1 MLLQKT
7 YDGFIRSGANLQG
20 EAKEKYR
27 RLNTELSVLALRF
40 SQNLLKETN
49 NYELSLTTSQL
60 EGLPEVCL
68 NHTPKQPKRKEKKA
82 ISSHWMHPASFL
94 S

>member
-1 MLLQKT
+1 MKTFARIKAVYDRKDQLTLNGEDSMLLQKT

-40 SQNLLKETN
+40 HRI
-49 NYELSLTTSQL
+49 
-60 EGLPEVCL
+60 C
-68 NHTPKQPKRKEKKA
+68 
-82 ISSHWMHPASFL
+82 
-94 S
+94 